1 MIRSGS
7 GVSPVLSERGG
18 GWLAAAAAAAGDPG
32 TLSKKREAR
41 ERETRKGERSRGE
54 RFGSVL
60 ITVVV
65 I

>member
-1 MIRSGS
+1 MA
-7 GVSPVLSERGG
+7 GG
-18 GWLAAAAAAAGDPG
+18 GGGGGGRPRNSLE
-32 TLSKKREAR
+32 EARSTR